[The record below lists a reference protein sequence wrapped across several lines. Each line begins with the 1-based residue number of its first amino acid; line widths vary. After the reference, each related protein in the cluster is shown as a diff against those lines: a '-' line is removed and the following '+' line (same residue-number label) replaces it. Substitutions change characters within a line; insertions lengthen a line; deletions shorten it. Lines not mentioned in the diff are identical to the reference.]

1 MVLELSADVRE
12 VEVDITTRYVIVIDV
27 SGSMDDQIRDYDE
40 RTLLDRT
47 KVKKQ
52 ILTLMFLSI

>member
-47 KVKKQ
+47 NVKKQ